1 MTKLVLGNACT
12 TFEDIKPPVGVRR
25 RGLEPQAWQ
34 SKQGLPDS
42 KGNARHALYLQKF
55 TETFD
60 FAAAYAVSAPPTAR
74 T

>member
-1 MTKLVLGNACT
+1 MLA
-12 TFEDIKPPVGVRR
+12 PPSRTSNRRWGVRR